1 MRPLKGGHH
10 GRKPN
15 LKFLPLR
22 ALAASTGKDLPL
34 IKKYYETAAD
44 AAKAYK
50 VNLEETYTAADSL
63 AQLYGPEA
71 ANGMI
76 AGVAQAAAAT
86 HQSVAATAEQQI
98 QLRHSFN
105 LTFRSADPRAIA
117 PSDAPE

>member
-1 MRPLKGGHH
+1 MDVETKLKI
-10 GRKPN
+10 
-15 LKFLPLR
+15 LPLR

-63 AQLYGPEA
+63 DQLYGPEA

-98 QLRHSFN
+98 QLRQSFN
-105 LTFRSADPRAIA
+105 LTFRSANPRAIA